1 MEQTALY
8 RKYRPKTFDEVIGQD
23 NIVKTLKNQVEN
35 KEVGHAYLFC
45 GTRGTGKTS
54 CARLFAKAI
63 NCEYSKNGSPCG
75 ECAPCKNF
83 GNDGNLDIVEIDAAS
98 NNRVDEIRELREK
111 IKYAP
116 TTCKYKVYIIDE
128 VHMLTESAFN
138 ALLKT
143 LEEPPAYAVFILA
156 TTEPQKLPKT
166 ILSRCMKFDFK
177 LVSENLLAQ
186 HLKNIFAKEGIT
198 CDEESLMQIAL
209 AGQGSVRDTLSI
221 AQMVVAY
228 CNKNITLQKC
238 LECIG
243 STDYESLNNLLSSII
258 NKDVGGTLIELNGV
272 FNSSKNVVT
281 IVKNICEMV
290 KNILII
296 KLSPNAKD
304 MLKLT
309 NSDYSLLEKLSKGE
323 TALLVAILKAL
334 SSIEAEVKFAL
345 NPEILVE
352 STIISV
358 LCEQDT
364 IISLQKR
371 IEKLETAFEVGAVPQ
386 KTVAQPSLNNVAT
399 NQLSTQPVAQAG
411 NTQSAQT
418 NILTKTNEQSPF
430 DSSAQQLS
438 TEIKDADKLFGL
450 VLKHYRTNKNNLMYA
465 VCREVVDVKLSD
477 NTLNIF
483 VENANVNVLNEKMG
497 DIKNIIEQNGVKVD
511 IKITAVQT
519 TDKVKRLKEIFG
531 DKLKVIE
538 G

>member
-8 RKYRPKTFDEVIGQD
+8 RKYRPKTFEEVIGQD
-23 NIVKTLKNQVEN
+23 NIVKTLKNQVQN
-35 KEVGHAYLFC
+35 NEVGHAYLFC

-63 NCEYSKNGSPCG
+63 NCEHSKNGSPCG
-75 ECAPCKNF
+75 ECSVCKNF

-166 ILSRCMKFDFK
+166 ILSRCMRFDFK
-177 LVSENLLAQ
+177 LVADEVLIN
-186 HLKNIFAKEGIT
+186 HLKNIFAKENIA
-198 CDEESLMQIAL
+198 CDEESFTQIAL

-228 CNKNITLQKC
+228 CNKNITIEKC

-243 STDYESLNNLLSSII
+243 ATDYQSLTGLFEAVIS
-258 NKDVGGTLIELNGV
+258 KDVGNTLIAFQSV
-272 FNSSKNVVT
+272 FNTSKNTVVL
-281 IVKNICEMV
+281 VKNICEMI

-296 KLSPNAKD
+296 KLSSNAQNI
-304 MLKLT
+304 LKLT
-309 NSDYSLLEKLSKGE
+309 KSDYTLLEQLAKGE
-323 TALLVAILKAL
+323 TQLYVALLKAL

-352 STIISV
+352 STIVSTI
-358 LCEQDT
+358 CEQET
-364 IISLQKR
+364 IIGLQKR
-371 IEKLETAFEVGAVPQ
+371 IEKLETAFEVCAIPS
-386 KTVAQPSLNNVAT
+386 AQPM
-399 NQLSTQPVAQAG
+399 
-411 NTQSAQT
+411 QT
-418 NILTKTNEQSPF
+418 NVQVVQKLAEQVNRVQNPQSSTLTQTSEQSPF
-430 DSSAQQLS
+430 ANSEQVINTS

-450 VLKHYRTNKNNLMYA
+450 VLKYYRTTKNNLMYA

-477 NTLNIF
+477 NTLNIY
-483 VENANVNVLNEKMG
+483 VENANVSVLKEKAN
-497 DIKNIIEQNGVKVD
+497 DIKNIIEQSGIKVQVE
-511 IKITAVQT
+511 ITAVQT

-538 G
+538 N

>member
-35 KEVGHAYLFC
+35 NEVGHAYLFC

-63 NCEYSKNGSPCG
+63 NCEHSKNGSPCG
-75 ECAPCKNF
+75 ECASCKNF

-143 LEEPPAYAVFILA
+143 LEEPPSYAVFILA

-177 LVSENLLAQ
+177 LVADEVLST
-186 HLKNIFAKEGIT
+186 HLKNIFENEGVK
-198 CDEESLMQIAL
+198 CDEESLIQIAL

-221 AQMVVAY
+221 AQMVIAY
-228 CNKNITLQKC
+228 SGKNITIQKTI
-238 LECIG
+238 ECIG
-243 STDYESLNNLLSSII
+243 ATDYESLKNLLGAIFS
-258 NKDVGGTLIELNGV
+258 KDIGHVLTELHFV
-272 FNSSKNVVT
+272 LATTKNIVV
-281 IVKNICEMV
+281 IVKSICEMV
-290 KNILII
+290 KNILLI
-296 KLSPNAKD
+296 KLTNNANSI
-304 MLKLT
+304 LKLT
-309 NSDYSLLEKLSKGE
+309 NNDYSILESLSKKANEGL
-323 TALLVAILKAL
+323 ALSLLKAL
-334 SSIEAEVKFAL
+334 AGIEAELKFAL
-345 NPEILVE
+345 NSEILVE
-352 STIISV
+352 STILGAVYEYISFEN
-358 LCEQDT
+358 LE
-364 IISLQKR
+364 KR
-371 IEKLETAFEVGAVPQ
+371 IEKLETLFEVGAVAPQPKVQSTPDLNNSTIINRQEQ
-386 KTVAQPSLNNVAT
+386 KTQQINN
-399 NQLSTQPVAQAG
+399 
-411 NTQSAQT
+411 
-418 NILTKTNEQSPF
+418 
-430 DSSAQQLS
+430 
-438 TEIKDADKLFGL
+438 EIKEAPITQNNHFTDADKLFGV

-465 VCREVVDVKLSD
+465 VCREVVEVKLLD

-483 VENANVNVLNEKMG
+483 VEYTNFDVLNEKAS
-497 DIKNIIEQNGVKVD
+497 DIKDILEQNGVNVSVV
-511 IKITAVQT
+511 ISAVQT

-531 DKLKVIE
+531 DKLKIIE
-538 G
+538 N